1 MPPTTVGHLTGD
13 CVDGTWSISLKPI
26 STLIITWNNFILNVK
41 FLFEL
46 RYSSEIKFYITLD
59 VRRYSRI
66 MSGSIFRTI
75 KLLILINIFLVP
87 FIIAVQNIIIRFI
100 IGLFIGFSFI
110 LLLSFSSK
118 IESLCK
124 KNN

>member
-1 MPPTTVGHLTGD
+1 VTVLMALSPFPLNLFPTF
-13 CVDGTWSISLKPI
+13 
-26 STLIITWNNFILNVK
+26 IITWNDFILNVK

-87 FIIAVQNIIIRFI
+87 FIIAVQNIIIRFT
-100 IGLFIGFSFI
+100 IGLFTGFSFI
-110 LLLSFSSK
+110 VLLSFNSK
-118 IESLCK
+118 LQNLCK
-124 KNN
+124 KE

>member
-1 MPPTTVGHLTGD
+1 MQESV
-13 CVDGTWSISLKPI
+13 
-26 STLIITWNNFILNVK
+26 
-41 FLFEL
+41 
-46 RYSSEIKFYITLD
+46 
-59 VRRYSRI
+59 
-66 MSGSIFRTI
+66 FRTI

>member
-1 MPPTTVGHLTGD
+1 M
-13 CVDGTWSISLKPI
+13 
-26 STLIITWNNFILNVK
+26 
-41 FLFEL
+41 
-46 RYSSEIKFYITLD
+46 R
-59 VRRYSRI
+59 
-66 MSGSIFRTI
+66 GSIFRTI

-100 IGLFIGFSFI
+100 IGLFIGLFIGFSFI

>member
-1 MPPTTVGHLTGD
+1 M
-13 CVDGTWSISLKPI
+13 
-26 STLIITWNNFILNVK
+26 
-41 FLFEL
+41 
-46 RYSSEIKFYITLD
+46 R
-59 VRRYSRI
+59 
-66 MSGSIFRTI
+66 GSIFRTI